1 MTTSLPSKKINIGQR
16 LKTVAE
22 TAAVRLSSEN
32 ISKPLCAIDVGTDHA
47 KLPMYLVSE
56 CGFSSVTATD
66 INEGPCRTAIEN
78 IRSAGAFFEERIDV
92 IRTDGLSGLDGLSPD
107 RIVIAGMG
115 GELIVDILSAA
126 DFVRREKE
134 RIKFVLQ
141 PQSKEQLL
149 RKYLYESGYRIH
161 EEKRCLDSGKYY
173 CVISAVFDGV
183 KREATLLEL
192 YFGKSG
198 LEEPDELFRVCFDKK
213 RKLLEKN
220 ISLREKSTNEPSH
233 EIAAEEKELLR
244 QMNEYLEKQRS
255 DKG

>member
-66 INEGPCRTAIEN
+66 INEGPCRTAREN
-78 IRSAGAFFEERIDV
+78 IRSAGAFFEERINV
-92 IRTDGLSGLDGLSPD
+92 IRTDGLSGLDCLSPD
-107 RIVIAGMG
+107 RVVIAGMG
-115 GELIVDILSAA
+115 GELIAGILGAA
-126 DFVRREKE
+126 DFVRKEKE

-141 PQSKEQLL
+141 PQSKEHIL
-149 RKYLYESGYRIH
+149 RRYLYSSGYRIL
-161 EEKRCLDSGKYY
+161 EEKRCFDSGKYY
-173 CVISAVFDGV
+173 CVISAVYDGE
-183 KREATLLEL
+183 KREASLLEL

-198 LEEPDELFRVCFDKK
+198 LESFDELFRICFDKK
-213 RKLLEKN
+213 HKILQKN
-220 ISLREKSTNEPSH
+220 ISLRAKSESGASN

-244 QMNEYLEKQRS
+244 QMNEYLEKTRG
-255 DKG
+255 DRK